1 MPSPSVFYFPV
12 AADEQALLLR
22 LREPDLAERR
32 AELPELLDLIAS
44 ERISAADLEQALQ
57 LWAARRQREDLDARF
72 ENLEARLHQRID
84 RGLAEIEGRL
94 SRRMS
99 EAAAAE
105 PAPPPAP
112 PPPSPPPAE
121 AVPKDANIAFRIAGD
136 LVWGPT
142 ARQFYIAVWRWLLAH
157 GRLDLTSLPIGTGN
171 KRYHLAAEPTHP
183 TGRPFFSPAE
193 LGPGLYLET
202 HMSRANALSNA
213 VRHLNDYGV
222 AFEIVVGEGV

>member
-1 MPSPSVFYFPV
+1 MKGVRARAGV
-12 AADEQALLLR
+12 
-22 LREPDLAERR
+22 EPR
-32 AELPELLDLIAS
+32 
-44 ERISAADLEQALQ
+44 SAAQGAVR
-57 LWAARRQREDLDARF
+57 A
-72 ENLEARLHQRID
+72 
-84 RGLAEIEGRL
+84 G
-94 SRRMS
+94 
-99 EAAAAE
+99 
-105 PAPPPAP
+105 PAP

-121 AVPKDANIAFRIAGD
+121 AVPRDANIAFRIAGD

-157 GRLDLTSLPIGTGN
+157 GRVDLDQLPIRTGN

-193 LGPGLYLET
+193 LSPGLYLET
-202 HMSRANALSNA
+202 HMSRANALSYA